1 MILVNVFK
9 DQPILFLCHAK
20 FFLGWIRDNTLVS
33 IGSLLS
39 ISIESHLKTIL
50 AIGLKR
56 DETMKNYSLGV
67 KIGLGFLVVL
77 ILTVVVGIVGYVALG
92 NVLAKSALNQ
102 DANSV
107 MSLFANAQ
115 THVDQFFLNS
125 YQEGR
130 QKQAEAH
137 KQVLET
143 LETCR
148 QALADMQARDDLSG
162 QVQEQLNSVES
173 ELEAYSKA
181 FDRIAAAEKDKTDA
195 VPQIMAGFEK
205 IKVLYEKGEF
215 LVDEIILTYGIFRAD
230 VEGYLERNTTTRWNE
245 ITPARNAAR
254 KAIIDWNEQVINSD
268 TLSPIGKE
276 MLTTF
281 ETLDGK
287 LTQYNDAFTRQTADQ
302 SRMTSIQNTLWA
314 GLNAV
319 RARALRE
326 MQQIKN
332 FSMTI
337 IIGSVIA
344 AVLLGVVSAVLSTRV
359 IVGPIKRVA
368 ASLKDIAEGEG
379 DLTVRLDIQSKDEI
393 GHLAHWF
400 NVFIDNMGG
409 LIAQISENAQKLG
422 ASSADFSRIAQQ
434 MSSGIEQ
441 MSDKSNGVATATEK
455 MSANM
460 TSVAAAC
467 EQASININMVASAT
481 ESMTGRIGEIA
492 KRSDKAQDITQRA
505 VHSGKTT
512 VDQVSELG
520 RAAVDISKVTEVI
533 TEISE
538 QTNLL
543 ALNAT
548 IEAARA
554 GEAGK
559 GFAVV
564 ANEIKELAAQTAKA
578 TGDIRDKIDGI
589 QSSTDKTV
597 TEIDTIMNVINDV
610 NQIVAQIAQD
620 TVEQSTSTQEIASNV
635 AEASQGIQ
643 EVTQNVAQ
651 SSVVSTD
658 ISKNISEVS
667 SEATEMTE
675 NSRSIITNATM
686 LSQMAEQLNTLV
698 GRFKI
703 GAV

>member
-1 MILVNVFK
+1 
-9 DQPILFLCHAK
+9 
-20 FFLGWIRDNTLVS
+20 
-33 IGSLLS
+33 
-39 ISIESHLKTIL
+39 
-50 AIGLKR
+50 
-56 DETMKNYSLGV
+56 MKNYSLGV

-77 ILTVVVGIVGYVALG
+77 VLTVVVGIVGYVALG

-102 DANSV
+102 DANSA
-107 MSLFANAQ
+107 MSLFADAQ
-115 THVDQFFLNS
+115 THVDQFFLNG
-125 YQEGR
+125 YHEGR
-130 QKQAEAH
+130 QKQAEAR
-137 KQVLET
+137 QLVSET
-143 LETCR
+143 LEECN
-148 QALADMQARDDLSG
+148 QALAQMRARDDLSG
-162 QVQEQLNSVES
+162 KVQKQMGSVVS
-173 ELEAYSKA
+173 ELEAYKKA
-181 FDRIAAAEKDKTDA
+181 FDDIAAAEDSKTNA
-195 VPQIMAGFEK
+195 VPQIIAGFET
-205 IKVLYEKGEF
+205 IKTLYEKGAF
-215 LVDEIILTYGIFRAD
+215 LVDEIVLAYGVFRAD
-230 VEGYLERNTTTRWNE
+230 VEGYLERNTTTRWQE
-245 ITPARNAAR
+245 ITQANDATR
-254 KAIIDWNEQVINSD
+254 KAIVDWNEQVINSD
-268 TLSPIGKE
+268 SLSPIGKE
-276 MLTTF
+276 MLATF
-281 ETLDGK
+281 EALEGK
-287 LTQYNDAFTRQTADQ
+287 LTQYNDEFTRQTADQ
-302 SRMTSIQNTLWA
+302 SRMASIQDNLWS

-319 RARALRE
+319 RATVLEE
-326 MQQIKN
+326 MHQIKT
-332 FSMTI
+332 FSLTI
-337 IIGSVIA
+337 IIGSVVA
-344 AVLLGVVSAVLSTRV
+344 AVLLGIVSAVLSTRV

-393 GHLAHWF
+393 GNLAHWF
-400 NVFIDNMGG
+400 NVFIENMGG
-409 LIAQISENAQKLG
+409 LITQIGENAKKLG

-441 MSDKSNGVATATEK
+441 MSEKSNSVATATEE

-460 TSVAAAC
+460 SSVAAAS
-467 EQASININMVASAT
+467 EQASTNINMVASAT
-481 ESMTGRIGEIA
+481 DSMTNRIDEIA
-492 KRSDKAQDITQRA
+492 KKSDKAQDITQRA
-505 VHSGKTT
+505 VDSGKTT
-512 VDQVSELG
+512 VEQVSELG

-578 TGDIRDKIDGI
+578 TGDIRAKIDGI

-597 TEIDTIMNVINDV
+597 TEIDTIMDVINDV
-610 NQIVAQIAQD
+610 NQIVAQIAKD

-643 EVTQNVAQ
+643 EVNQNVAQ

-658 ISKNISEVS
+658 IAKNISEVS

-675 NSRSIITNATM
+675 NSHSIISNATM

-698 GRFKI
+698 GRFK
-703 GAV
+703 V

>member
-1 MILVNVFK
+1 
-9 DQPILFLCHAK
+9 
-20 FFLGWIRDNTLVS
+20 
-33 IGSLLS
+33 
-39 ISIESHLKTIL
+39 
-50 AIGLKR
+50 
-56 DETMKNYSLGV
+56 
-67 KIGLGFLVVL
+67 
-77 ILTVVVGIVGYVALG
+77 
-92 NVLAKSALNQ
+92 
-102 DANSV
+102 
-107 MSLFANAQ
+107 
-115 THVDQFFLNS
+115 
-125 YQEGR
+125 
-130 QKQAEAH
+130 
-137 KQVLET
+137 
-143 LETCR
+143 
-148 QALADMQARDDLSG
+148 
-162 QVQEQLNSVES
+162 
-173 ELEAYSKA
+173 
-181 FDRIAAAEKDKTDA
+181 
-195 VPQIMAGFEK
+195 
-205 IKVLYEKGEF
+205 
-215 LVDEIILTYGIFRAD
+215 
-230 VEGYLERNTTTRWNE
+230 
-245 ITPARNAAR
+245 
-254 KAIIDWNEQVINSD
+254 
-268 TLSPIGKE
+268 

-460 TSVAAAC
+460 ASVAAAC
-467 EQASININMVASAT
+467 EQASTNINMVASAT

-675 NSRSIITNATM
+675 NSRSIISNATM

-703 GAV
+703 SAV